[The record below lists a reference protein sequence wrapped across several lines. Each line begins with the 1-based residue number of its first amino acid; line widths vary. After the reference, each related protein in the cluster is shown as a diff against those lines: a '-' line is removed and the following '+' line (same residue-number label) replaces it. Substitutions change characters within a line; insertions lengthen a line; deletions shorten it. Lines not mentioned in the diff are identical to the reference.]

1 MNKKIISV
9 LAILA
14 TLTCALFAASTR
26 KDIDAFLKEYETFVV
41 KAEKAAASNKISDLM
56 SMSLES
62 VKLAE
67 KYDKML
73 LIGFVEHE
81 QSPDLFTM
89 HEISELPTVI
99 IFEDGKPYRP
109 LVGEY
114 TIQKVEA
121 YIRRFFGLYPYEI

>member
-67 KYDKML
+67 KYEKIKESKEWTTADSTKYLKLTNRYTKAASKITSDLSDNTDAL
-73 LIGFVEHE
+73 LNAF
-81 QSPDLFTM
+81 SF
-89 HEISELPTVI
+89 
-99 IFEDGKPYRP
+99 
-109 LVGEY
+109 
-114 TIQKVEA
+114 
-121 YIRRFFGLYPYEI
+121 

>member
-1 MNKKIISV
+1 MKPIRIADMNYDQCVNQTRIPIM
-9 LAILA
+9 LAFGGIWDYA
-14 TLTCALFAASTR
+14 SRQVFCTLDT
-26 KDIDAFLKEYETFVV
+26 
-41 KAEKAAASNKISDLM
+41 
-56 SMSLES
+56 
-62 VKLAE
+62 LAE

>member
-26 KDIDAFLKEYETFVV
+26 KDIDAFLKQYETFVV

-62 VKLAE
+62 VKLTE
-67 KYDKML
+67 KYDKIKDSKEWTTADSTKYLKLTNRYTKAASKVTSDLSDNTDAL
-73 LIGFVEHE
+73 LNAF
-81 QSPDLFTM
+81 SF
-89 HEISELPTVI
+89 
-99 IFEDGKPYRP
+99 
-109 LVGEY
+109 
-114 TIQKVEA
+114 
-121 YIRRFFGLYPYEI
+121 